1 MKKSRIARPIA
12 AVASPAVR
20 SLPLVALLVDTQ
32 AELFEL
38 MVRSGLRVLDAML
51 EEDRTAL
58 CGPRYVHQPARAASR
73 AGTVPSE
80 VVLGGRKVA
89 VARPRVRADGREV
102 PLPTFQAL
110 AHTDPLNRRVVEQM
124 LVGVAT
130 RQYARSLESLPA
142 GVVSRGTSKSSVSR
156 RFVAKTTA
164 QLRTWHSAP
173 LDDLDLVALLLDGVH
188 IGEHCL
194 VVALGIAADGQKHAL
209 GLWEGATENAAVCQS
224 FLANLQS
231 RGLRTDRSLL
241 VILDGA
247 LALHKSGARGLR
259 RGRPYSAV
267 PSPQAPQ
274 HPRPPAGAT
283 ALVGPGDRA
292 ACLSGERREDGDA
305 TPHGSRQAPGRRIS
319 QRRRQRPRRAGR
331 NADRAHAAP
340 LDPPAA
346 VARHDQRRRESAESH
361 PPREAPRETVAWGT
375 DDAAVGGC
383 WCPRSRQGLPA
394 PEGMRRYAPF
404 GQRASR
410 TRPTTG
416 ARCLRRERRVES
428 HPSRRRVSTA
438 VGTSPGKHM
447 NMFPLE
453 PSNV

>member
-1 MKKSRIARPIA
+1 M
-12 AVASPAVR
+12 
-20 SLPLVALLVDTQ
+20 
-32 AELFEL
+32 
-38 MVRSGLRVLDAML
+38 
-51 EEDRTAL
+51 
-58 CGPRYVHQPARAASR
+58 
-73 AGTVPSE
+73 PSE

-247 LALHKSGARGLR
+247 LALHKAVRAVFGEAALIQRCQVHKLRAVSTSVRQPVSEFTEAPPRARSGKG
-259 RGRPYSAV
+259 
-267 PSPQAPQ
+267 
-274 HPRPPAGAT
+274 
-283 ALVGPGDRA
+283 
-292 ACLSGERREDGDA
+292 
-305 TPHGSRQAPGRRIS
+305 PGRRE
-319 QRRRQRPRRAGR
+319 
-331 NADRAHAAP
+331 
-340 LDPPAA
+340 A
-346 VARHDQRRRESAESH
+346 VA
-361 PPREAPRETVAWGT
+361 V
-375 DDAAVGGC
+375 
-383 WCPRSRQGLPA
+383 
-394 PEGMRRYAPF
+394 
-404 GQRASR
+404 
-410 TRPTTG
+410 
-416 ARCLRRERRVES
+416 CL
-428 HPSRRRVSTA
+428 
-438 VGTSPGKHM
+438 
-447 NMFPLE
+447 
-453 PSNV
+453 